1 MECNK
6 DDDDDNVLHKIPFL
20 LSYICMLYP
29 GLSLFWT
36 EARKRSF
43 SIADV
48 SRFLSHNPSKL
59 CGLQH
64 AKGQLK
70 EGMDADLVIW
80 NPEAKFKVCILVI

>member
-1 MECNK
+1 MG
-6 DDDDDNVLHKIPFL
+6 VSSSMFSVTLIHIIPFL
-20 LSYICMLYP
+20 LLYISIFCS
-29 GLSLFWT
+29 GLPLFWT

-48 SRFLSHNPSKL
+48 SRFLSYNPSKL

-64 AKGQLK
+64 AKGQIK

-80 NPEAKFKVCILVI
+80 DPEATFKVWK

>member
-1 MECNK
+1 MFC
-6 DDDDDNVLHKIPFL
+6 
-20 LSYICMLYP
+20 S

-48 SRFLSHNPSKL
+48 SRFLSYNPSKL

-64 AKGQLK
+64 AKGQIK

-80 NPEAKFKVCILVI
+80 DPEATFKVWK